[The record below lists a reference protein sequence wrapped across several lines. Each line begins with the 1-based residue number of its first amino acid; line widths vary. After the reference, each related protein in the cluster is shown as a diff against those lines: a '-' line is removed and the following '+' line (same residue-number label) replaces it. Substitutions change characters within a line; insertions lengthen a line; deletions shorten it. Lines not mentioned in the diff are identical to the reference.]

1 MARSGSRDASAAWAV
16 ALALWIASAVG
27 PAAPV
32 DPDCAAPREL
42 SGENGHSIAVGCDDP
57 SVGVPLRGPARVL
70 FGLPIDPNRADAA
83 TLESLPGIG
92 PVRARAILDER
103 GRRPFESVA
112 ALERV
117 KGIGPVTLA
126 RIAPWLA
133 VSGEPLGAGLP

>member
-1 MARSGSRDASAAWAV
+1 MLSAREATAAWAV
-16 ALALWIASAVG
+16 ALALWIASALG

-32 DPDCAAPREL
+32 DPRCAAPREWRA
-42 SGENGHSIAVGCDDP
+42 EAGHSVAVGCDDP
-57 SVGVPLRGPARVL
+57 NVETRLRGPARAL

-92 PVRARAILDER
+92 PVRARGIVEER
-103 GRRPFESVA
+103 GRRAFESVG

-117 KGIGPVTLA
+117 RGIGPVTLA

-133 VSGEPLGAGLP
+133 VPGESVEAGLQ